1 MITDSPSIHYGNVTC
16 AYLTKEVCWGN
27 WCQNKMCPPK
37 VVMVKAQWIRFLLL
51 SKIVS
56 ISIDDIVIPVESIAN
71 VTVRLSVDH
80 ITFLNLPD
88 SDFHI
93 HWCRSKNYQGY
104 YSKKSAISWEN
115 FGISKVQEIV
125 LRCHPHALQF
135 NGRWFPRISFM

>member
-1 MITDSPSIHYGNVTC
+1 
-16 AYLTKEVCWGN
+16 
-27 WCQNKMCPPK
+27 MCPPK

-71 VTVRLSVDH
+71 VTVRLSIDH

-93 HWCRSKNYQGY
+93 H
-104 YSKKSAISWEN
+104 
-115 FGISKVQEIV
+115 
-125 LRCHPHALQF
+125 
-135 NGRWFPRISFM
+135 

>member
-1 MITDSPSIHYGNVTC
+1 MIKAVKLKITELKELCMITGSPSIHYGNVTC
-16 AYLTKEVCWGN
+16 AYLTKKICREN

-71 VTVRLSVDH
+71 VTVRFSVDH

-88 SDFHI
+88 SDFYI
-93 HWCRSKNYQGY
+93 H
-104 YSKKSAISWEN
+104 
-115 FGISKVQEIV
+115 
-125 LRCHPHALQF
+125 
-135 NGRWFPRISFM
+135 